1 MSTDDIFSSAE
12 RRMSRA
18 VEILQQD
25 FANVRTGRAS
35 PALLDKVQVDYYG
48 APTPLNNLATISAPE
63 PRLLVIQPWDRSTLP
78 VIEKAIQKSDLGL
91 NPSSDGQVIRLA
103 IPQLTADRRKEL
115 VKQVQRR
122 AEEGRVAVRNIRRE
136 SQDSLKK
143 QEREHLISED
153 ELKRAS
159 DRLQKLTD
167 RFVAEMDEAAKRKE
181 QDVLEV

>member
-1 MSTDDIFSSAE
+1 
-12 RRMSRA
+12 MSRA